1 MLYANLSNFDQF
13 STFNSFYAVVV
24 VRSETPSVNQV
35 VYNDAGPYTRDATYY
50 IAAAWAR
57 ENISRVPESFTL
69 GDRFTTVANTV
80 VYTNAELNPDT
91 DYSIFVRIDIE
102 SDAGPQVMYLRCL
115 TYY

>member
-1 MLYANLSNFDQF
+1 MLCANFDQF

-24 VRSETPSVNQV
+24 VRSETPAANQA
-35 VYNDAGPYTRDATYY
+35 VYNDAGPYTRDASYY
-50 IAAAWAR
+50 IAAAWAGG
-57 ENISRVPESFTL
+57 NISRVPVSYTL
-69 GDRFTTVANTV
+69 GNGSTTVANTM

-102 SDAGPQVMYLRCL
+102 SDAGGQVLYLRCL

>member
-1 MLYANLSNFDQF
+1 MYKSQNFDQF

-24 VRSETPSVNQV
+24 VRSDTPANQA
-35 VYNDAGPYTRDATYY
+35 VYNDARPYTRDAPYY

-57 ENISRVPESFTL
+57 ENISRVPESYTL
-69 GDRFTTVANTV
+69 GDRSTTVANAR

-91 DYSIFVRIDIE
+91 GYSIFVRIDIE

-115 TYY
+115 TYC